1 TDPLL
6 VHGALYT
13 NLFPPSGE
21 IIGGR
26 EAQPHSR
33 PYMAY
38 LERQSGNVTKMCGGF
53 LVSENFVLTAAHCD
67 EDIITVRL
75 GTHNLR
81 NREHNEQ
88 WIHVRPSIPHPQYDK
103 VTLKNDIILLQ
114 LARQARLSDQVQL
127 IPLPCYGDKVK
138 PGSVCSVAG
147 WGLTSVIPGKASNV
161 LMEVDLEV
169 MEDRVCSRRFP
180 NKYKPG
186 TMLCAGD
193 QRGRKS
199 SFKGDSGGPLV
210 CGTVAQGI
218 VSFGPKDA
226 SPPEVYTRVSQF
238 IPWIKATM
246 GHLRALDPLEFSSC
260 P

>member
-1 TDPLL
+1 MLL
-6 VHGALYT
+6 LLLTIA
-13 NLFPPSGE
+13 FPCPPGLRL
-21 IIGGR
+21 IIGGK
-26 EAQPHSR
+26 EARPHSR
-33 PYMAY
+33 PYMAFVSI
-38 LERQSGNVTKMCGGF
+38 ETGINQRRKCGGF
-53 LVSENFVLTAAHCD
+53 LIREDVVVTAAHCNCNLGNISVLLGAHNVKK
-67 EDIITVRL
+67 EREWGRQKIWVR
-75 GTHNLR
+75 R
-81 NREHNEQ
+81 R
-88 WIHVRPSIPHPQYDK
+88 IPHPEFNDE
-103 VTLKNDIILLQ
+103 TGENDIMLLQ
-114 LARQARLSDQVQL
+114 LAQEARLSDQVQL
-127 IPLPCYGDKVK
+127 IPLPRYGDKVK
-138 PGSVCSVAG
+138 PRSVCSVAG
-147 WGLTSVIPGKASNV
+147 WGLTSVIPGMDSNV

-246 GHLRALDPLEFSSC
+246 EHLQALDP
-260 P
+260 